1 MRTWGSAADGAT
13 VLLTGVY
20 TGEGEISRRTLGA
33 LPRLAVLRGT
43 EWSCPYVGLLAA
55 EAQVDAPGLV
65 LVLDRLLDVLLVQ
78 ALRAW
83 LTRQA
88 PAPGWFS
95 AQGDP
100 VAGPALRALHADPA
114 RAWTVALL
122 AREVGVSRAL
132 LARRFTAL
140 VGEPPMSYLTGW
152 RLALAADLLADP
164 DMTVSAASRRVGYT
178 SPFTFSAAYKRH
190 FGSSPSEHR
199 ARPATTPFSSTGS

>member
-1 MRTWGSAADGAT
+1 M
-13 VLLTGVY
+13 
-20 TGEGEISRRTLGA
+20 
-33 LPRLAVLRGT
+33 LRGSG
-43 EWSCPYVGLLAA
+43 WSCAYVGLLAD
-55 EAQVDAPGLV
+55 EAQVDAPGQG

-83 LTRQA
+83 LSRQA
-88 PAPGWFS
+88 PAAPGWFT

-100 VAGPALRALHADPA
+100 VVGPGLRALHADPS
-114 RAWTVALL
+114 RPWTVGLL
-122 AREVGVSRAL
+122 AREAGVSRAL

-164 DMTVSAASRRVGYT
+164 EVTVSAVSRRVGYT

-190 FGSSPSEHR
+190 FGLSPSEHR
-199 ARPATTPFSSTGS
+199 ARPDLMPFSSTGS